1 MSSDDTF
8 RRQLK
13 HVIAALETWAKEMA
27 PWAKIELGPIDGAWR
42 ISAVPHAPT
51 ACPFE
56 IILRPDRKFDIIVG
70 GEIYEDQPFDALTD
84 IPQMVRSISNGRVL
98 IRRWR
103 GQATGILYSTETLID
118 LPGTNEGHFRRPN
131 PDAPSIEGV
140 EVEAELEAFDPYR
153 RGRCY

>member
-1 MSSDDTF
+1 PAPRTARSAPAPP
-8 RRQLK
+8 
-13 HVIAALETWAKEMA
+13 HAL
-27 PWAKIELGPIDGAWR
+27 PLLP
-42 ISAVPHAPT
+42 PAPT

-118 LPGTNEGHFRRPN
+118 LPGPNEGHIRRPN

-140 EVEAELEAFDPYR
+140 EEEAEVEAYATYR
-153 RGRCY
+153 RRSSATTIRDGCTHATLS